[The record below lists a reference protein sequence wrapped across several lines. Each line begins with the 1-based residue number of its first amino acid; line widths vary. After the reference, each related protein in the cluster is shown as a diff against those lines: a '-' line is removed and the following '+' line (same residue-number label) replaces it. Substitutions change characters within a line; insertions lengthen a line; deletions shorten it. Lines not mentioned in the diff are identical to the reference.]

1 MALGLSASPV
11 LAQEAE
17 EARTTYEIR
26 FLDLAPGKDGEWADM
41 VEKHFMPARKAAGL
55 PDIEVHWIM
64 AGPWDI
70 MMLLPM
76 PGGMAT
82 MDTHNPATG
91 AAYRAA
97 LLKQEGS
104 EEAVSALI
112 AKVNAMVVKAD
123 SYYSHTH
130 P

>member
-1 MALGLSASPV
+1 ML
-11 LAQEAE
+11 
-17 EARTTYEIR
+17 
-26 FLDLAPGKDGEWADM
+26 
-41 VEKHFMPARKAAGL
+41 EKHFMPARKAAGL

-76 PGGMAT
+76 PGGMAS
-82 MDTHNPATG
+82 MDSHNSPTG
-91 AAYRAA
+91 AAFRAA
-97 LLKQEGS
+97 LLQQEGP
-104 EEAVSALI
+104 EEAVTALI
-112 AKVNAMVVKAD
+112 SKVNGMVEKSA